1 MFRHLNKDSLKNN
14 HITYKGHILKQE
26 HKERVV
32 EEVISRVLSNQIAN
46 ADKVSLETVIND
58 TIYHARKRLEAKK
71 TTRKTKKSILYWKK
85 LKKRLIHS
93 SEEEQKKILR

>member
-71 TTRKTKKSILYWKK
+71 NNPKNKKVYPILEKT
-85 LKKRLIHS
+85 
-93 SEEEQKKILR
+93 QKTLNTQL